1 MSTGKDFYA
10 EDNRTKLDPIAVLT
24 IHEIIKFDKSLDQN
38 HHLILPFVETNVITQ
53 IRTNFGVL
61 KVRDYAVKSFMTSF

>member
-38 HHLILPFVETNVITQ
+38 HYLILDTTF
-53 IRTNFGVL
+53 R
-61 KVRDYAVKSFMTSF
+61 